1 MVVGVGASRVR
12 DLFTQAKAAAPSII
26 FIDELDAIG
35 RQRGGGAS
43 LGGHDER
50 EQTLNQILTEM
61 DGFTGSEGVI
71 VLASTNRPDVLDAA
85 LLRPG
90 RFDRRVT
97 VNPPDVEGREKIL
110 EVHTRSV
117 PLADDVDL
125 KGLAATTPGMVGAD
139 LRNLVN
145 EAALGAAKARPQGG
159 RVGRLLQ
166 RLREDRPRHRAAHH
180 AQPRGARAHRL
191 PRGRPR
197 AAGHAGAGR
206 RPGPQGL
213 DRPARPR
220 ARRHLPVAR
229 ERPLRLR
236 HRLPAGPD
244 RRRAGRPRGRG
255 DRVRVGHHRRR
266 VRPPAGHPDRA
277 LDGRPLGHVGGDR
290 PGHRHLRRA
299 AVPGDRSGLARR
311 RAS

>member
-1 MVVGVGASRVR
+1 MPFFSHVGVASSSRWSSASAPAACATSSTR
-12 DLFTQAKAAAPSII
+12 PRRPRRRSSSSTSSTRSAAA
-26 FIDELDAIG
+26 
-35 RQRGGGAS
+35 RRRRRR

-61 DGFTGSEGVI
+61 DGFTGTRGRHRPGRRRTARTS
-71 VLASTNRPDVLDAA
+71 STPA

-97 VNPPDVEGREKIL
+97 VNPPDLEGRRQIL

-117 PLADDVDL
+117 PLGRRRRPRRVAS
-125 KGLAATTPGMVGAD
+125 TTPGMVGAD

-145 EAALGAAKARPQGG
+145 EAALLAARRDHDAVSRADFYDAFEKIVLGAERRITLSAG
-159 RVGRLLQ
+159 
-166 RLREDRPRHRAAHH
+166 
-180 AQPRGARAHRL
+180 GARAHRL

-197 AAGHAGAGR
+197 AAGHARAGR

-220 ARRHLPVAR
+220 AGRDLPVAR

-236 HRLPAGPD
+236 HRLPAGPH
-244 RRRAGRPRGRG
+244 RRRARRPRRRG
-255 DRVRVGHHRRR
+255 DRLRQRHHRRR
-266 VRPPAGHPDRA
+266 VRPRAGH
-277 LDGRPLGHVGGDR
+277 
-290 PGHRHLRRA
+290 
-299 AVPGDRSGLARR
+299 
-311 RAS
+311 RASPARWSAAGA